1 MYIILHPGPCTPGV
15 GGRSATARPSNSLK
29 QQEARKA
36 CREARELIGSDSEEE
51 DELND
56 LDEDGVDENATDE
69 DDDEEGDDIYTI
81 GGRPVMRLRS
91 AGRSL

>member
-1 MYIILHPGPCTPGV
+1 MRITRQSTRVSCEV
-15 GGRSATARPSNSLK
+15 FRRSATLD
-29 QQEARKA
+29 
-36 CREARELIGSDSEEE
+36 LIGSDSEEE

-69 DDDEEGDDIYTI
+69 DDDEEGEDIYTI

-91 AGRSL
+91 AGRAL